1 MCLAAHQTFANSPSK
16 VCIAQFL
23 QQPAWHHK
31 PAPAQCQIG
40 CLKVAYSRFVHMV
53 HAGNV
58 RAARI
63 DDSADR
69 VVFDIHTSATR
80 KATTAAQEAGLA
92 PAESS
97 DPASAGAATGEVPA
111 IVGVLLSLWFQYICC
126 IVCPSAALLSPQQF
140 LKHGLKILWLLQI
153 HCAEG

>member
-1 MCLAAHQTFANSPSK
+1 
-16 VCIAQFL
+16 
-23 QQPAWHHK
+23 
-31 PAPAQCQIG
+31 
-40 CLKVAYSRFVHMV
+40 MV

-69 VVFDIHTSATR
+69 VVFDVHTPATR

-97 DPASAGAATGEVPA
+97 NPASAGPASEGAATGEVPA
-111 IVGVLLSLWFQYICC
+111 FVGHK
-126 IVCPSAALLSPQQF
+126 SPTVP
-140 LKHGLKILWLLQI
+140 L
-153 HCAEG
+153 